1 MTDQILI
8 ALISFAG
15 TLAGS
20 LAGIFTASRLSN
32 YRIEQLEKKVDK
44 HNNLVERVY
53 LIEQH
58 EAVNDNKIKTAEHR
72 IADLENEQNRKGK
85 YNIMSKIKIC
95 LKKPCL
101 KRAFRTF
108 IQTALGYVITNV
120 TLALGG
126 LDFNDGDVVKNAL
139 IGLAVAA
146 VAAGAS
152 AVMNLKE
159 GEDKDNE

>member
-1 MTDQILI
+1 MDQNIYKLVYKVTHAGGSGSCFYLKSYNLFVTNYHVVNGFHTVAIHDNDRNPYLAKVVLVNPSLDI
-8 ALISFAG
+8 AL
-15 TLAGS
+15 LAVDADFSALPELS
-20 LAGIFTASRLSN
+20 LAADDSLAIGG
-32 YRIEQLEKKVDK
+32 KV
-44 HNNLVERVY
+44 
-53 LIEQH
+53 
-58 EAVNDNKIKTAEHR
+58 
-72 IADLENEQNRKGK
+72 
-85 YNIMSKIKIC
+85 
-95 LKKPCL
+95 
-101 KRAFRTF
+101 RTF

>member
-1 MTDQILI
+1 
-8 ALISFAG
+8 
-15 TLAGS
+15 
-20 LAGIFTASRLSN
+20 
-32 YRIEQLEKKVDK
+32 
-44 HNNLVERVY
+44 
-53 LIEQH
+53 
-58 EAVNDNKIKTAEHR
+58 
-72 IADLENEQNRKGK
+72 
-85 YNIMSKIKIC
+85 MSKIKIC

-108 IQTALGYVITNV
+108 IQT
-120 TLALGG
+120 ALGG

>member
-1 MTDQILI
+1 
-8 ALISFAG
+8 
-15 TLAGS
+15 
-20 LAGIFTASRLSN
+20 
-32 YRIEQLEKKVDK
+32 
-44 HNNLVERVY
+44 
-53 LIEQH
+53 
-58 EAVNDNKIKTAEHR
+58 
-72 IADLENEQNRKGK
+72 
-85 YNIMSKIKIC
+85 MSKIKIC

-146 VAAGAS
+146 VEAGGPRRIKFKQGG
-152 AVMNLKE
+152 NK
-159 GEDKDNE
+159 KKRTKKKT

>member
-1 MTDQILI
+1 
-8 ALISFAG
+8 
-15 TLAGS
+15 
-20 LAGIFTASRLSN
+20 
-32 YRIEQLEKKVDK
+32 
-44 HNNLVERVY
+44 
-53 LIEQH
+53 
-58 EAVNDNKIKTAEHR
+58 
-72 IADLENEQNRKGK
+72 
-85 YNIMSKIKIC
+85 MSKIKIC

-139 IGLAVAA
+139 IG
-146 VAAGAS
+146 AS

>member
-1 MTDQILI
+1 
-8 ALISFAG
+8 
-15 TLAGS
+15 
-20 LAGIFTASRLSN
+20 
-32 YRIEQLEKKVDK
+32 
-44 HNNLVERVY
+44 
-53 LIEQH
+53 
-58 EAVNDNKIKTAEHR
+58 
-72 IADLENEQNRKGK
+72 
-85 YNIMSKIKIC
+85 MSKIKIC

-146 VAAGAS
+146 VIGLG
-152 AVMNLKE
+152 VFFICFFMP
-159 GEDKDNE
+159 GF

>member
-1 MTDQILI
+1 
-8 ALISFAG
+8 
-15 TLAGS
+15 
-20 LAGIFTASRLSN
+20 
-32 YRIEQLEKKVDK
+32 
-44 HNNLVERVY
+44 
-53 LIEQH
+53 
-58 EAVNDNKIKTAEHR
+58 
-72 IADLENEQNRKGK
+72 
-85 YNIMSKIKIC
+85 MSKIKIC

-159 GEDKDNE
+159 GEDKDTE

>member
-1 MTDQILI
+1 
-8 ALISFAG
+8 
-15 TLAGS
+15 
-20 LAGIFTASRLSN
+20 
-32 YRIEQLEKKVDK
+32 
-44 HNNLVERVY
+44 
-53 LIEQH
+53 
-58 EAVNDNKIKTAEHR
+58 
-72 IADLENEQNRKGK
+72 
-85 YNIMSKIKIC
+85 MSKMKIC

-146 VAAGAS
+146 GAS

-159 GEDKDNE
+159 GEDKENE

>member
-1 MTDQILI
+1 
-8 ALISFAG
+8 
-15 TLAGS
+15 
-20 LAGIFTASRLSN
+20 
-32 YRIEQLEKKVDK
+32 
-44 HNNLVERVY
+44 
-53 LIEQH
+53 
-58 EAVNDNKIKTAEHR
+58 
-72 IADLENEQNRKGK
+72 
-85 YNIMSKIKIC
+85 MSKIKIC

-152 AVMNLKE
+152 AVMNLTE

>member
-1 MTDQILI
+1 
-8 ALISFAG
+8 
-15 TLAGS
+15 
-20 LAGIFTASRLSN
+20 
-32 YRIEQLEKKVDK
+32 
-44 HNNLVERVY
+44 
-53 LIEQH
+53 
-58 EAVNDNKIKTAEHR
+58 
-72 IADLENEQNRKGK
+72 
-85 YNIMSKIKIC
+85 MSKIKIC
-95 LKKPCL
+95 LKKPCV

-108 IQTALGYVITNV
+108 FQTALGYVITNV

>member
-1 MTDQILI
+1 
-8 ALISFAG
+8 
-15 TLAGS
+15 
-20 LAGIFTASRLSN
+20 
-32 YRIEQLEKKVDK
+32 
-44 HNNLVERVY
+44 
-53 LIEQH
+53 
-58 EAVNDNKIKTAEHR
+58 
-72 IADLENEQNRKGK
+72 
-85 YNIMSKIKIC
+85 MSKIKIC

-146 VAAGAS
+146 ETESTSEVI
-152 AVMNLKE
+152 NLKE

>member
-1 MTDQILI
+1 M
-8 ALISFAG
+8 
-15 TLAGS
+15 
-20 LAGIFTASRLSN
+20 
-32 YRIEQLEKKVDK
+32 
-44 HNNLVERVY
+44 
-53 LIEQH
+53 
-58 EAVNDNKIKTAEHR
+58 
-72 IADLENEQNRKGK
+72 
-85 YNIMSKIKIC
+85 
-95 LKKPCL
+95 
-101 KRAFRTF
+101 
-108 IQTALGYVITNV
+108 

>member
-72 IADLENEQNRKGK
+72 IADLENEQNKERKI
-85 YNIMSKIKIC
+85 IMSKIKIC